1 LRHDRRVTIDAES
14 SRDDGTPRLGWRVVP
29 LVLAECRPVVLAM
42 FALRFVAGVAL
53 GTASG
58 WAALPT
64 ARWLDVVVG
73 VIAWGCVTGFVY
85 LLNGISDIA
94 GDRLNGSTRPLA
106 GGRLS
111 SRVATGWC
119 VAFAVAGVALSALV
133 GLGLLSC
140 TATMIALGWLYS
152 GGRHAAKQ
160 RVWSASLVI
169 AGGGFV
175 TYIGGVYSAGAVP
188 SAEAAAIATLMAAW
202 MAVAGNTKDLGDIAG
217 DRAAGRRTLPVVLG
231 TRPAAWVIAVACCA
245 VGLAGLAVDS
255 SLARAVAACLLLA
268 ALVMV
273 GLAVRG
279 RNLGSKRMY
288 AVFMVSQLVTNL
300 MIVVVA

>member
-1 LRHDRRVTIDAES
+1 MTIDAES
-14 SRDDGTPRLGWRVVP
+14 SPDEGAPRLRWRVVP

-53 GTASG
+53 AAPSG
-58 WAALPT
+58 WAALP
-64 ARWLDVVVG
+64 AVRWLDVGVG
-73 VIAWGCVTGFVY
+73 VLAWVSVTGFVY

-94 GDRLNGSTRPLA
+94 GDRLNGSSRPLA

-111 SRVATGWC
+111 PRIAVGWC
-119 VAFAVAGVALSALV
+119 VAFAVIGMALSALV
-133 GLGLLSC
+133 GLGLLAC
-140 TATMIALGWLYS
+140 AATMIGLGWLYS
-152 GGRHAAKQ
+152 GGRYAAKQ

-175 TYIGGVYSAGAVP
+175 TYIGGVYSTGGVP

-217 DRAAGRRTLPVVLG
+217 DRAAGRRTLPVILG
-231 TRPAAWVIAVACCA
+231 TRPAAWATAAACCA
-245 VGLAGLAVDS
+245 VGLAGLTIAS
-255 SLARAVAACLLLA
+255 LLARGVAACLLLA
-268 ALVMV
+268 GLVMV
-273 GLAVRG
+273 GIVIHG